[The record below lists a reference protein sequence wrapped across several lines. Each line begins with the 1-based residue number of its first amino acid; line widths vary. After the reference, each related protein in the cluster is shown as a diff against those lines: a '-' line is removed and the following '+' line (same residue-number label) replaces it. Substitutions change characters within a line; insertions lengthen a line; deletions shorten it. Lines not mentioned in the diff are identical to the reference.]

1 VTEQKKKKRVG
12 SGQSAQDER
21 RRAYRA
27 KGTLQKFKKFF
38 HAMTKLQTRHLK
50 LAGQVAHM
58 LTGRDEQIHATLL
71 RHLSLQQH
79 VPSAQPWRVLNS
91 A

>member
-1 VTEQKKKKRVG
+1 
-12 SGQSAQDER
+12 
-21 RRAYRA
+21 
-27 KGTLQKFKKFF
+27 
-38 HAMTKLQTRHLK
+38 MTKLQTRHLK